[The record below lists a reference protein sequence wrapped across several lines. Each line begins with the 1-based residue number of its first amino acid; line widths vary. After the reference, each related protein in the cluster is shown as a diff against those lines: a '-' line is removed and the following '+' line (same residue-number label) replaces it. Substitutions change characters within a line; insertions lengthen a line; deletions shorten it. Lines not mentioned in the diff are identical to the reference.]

1 MVDTVITR
9 QAPFIENYIRR
20 LLEQSFARGE
30 TPTTL
35 PETRIADL
43 SPIVQQQ
50 IADAQGLR
58 SFLPLLQESGD
69 LIRGS
74 ARPITAETI
83 QPFMDPYRQQVTQ
96 AALAEMDR
104 QADIA
109 RNRLGAEQVRQGA
122 FGGTRGALQQAE
134 LDRNLQDIKS
144 QRIFQDQSANYQQAV
159 KNFQDQLSREQTTGS
174 MLGTL
179 GQAGTQLVGGL
190 GSLGQAQQ
198 QAQFDADFQNR
209 ARQIADPY
217 SRLGFLR
224 DTISGVPS
232 SASAA
237 TTAIQP
243 SASPFSQALGAAT
256 TGLGAFRAFTGQPQ
270 QQQQGIVS

>member
-1 MVDTVITR
+1 
-9 QAPFIENYIRR
+9 
-20 LLEQSFARGE
+20 
-30 TPTTL
+30 
-35 PETRIADL
+35 
-43 SPIVQQQ
+43 
-50 IADAQGLR
+50 
-58 SFLPLLQESGD
+58 
-69 LIRGS
+69 
-74 ARPITAETI
+74 
-83 QPFMDPYRQQVTQ
+83 MDPYRQQVTQ

-109 RNRLGAEQVRQGA
+109 RNRLAAEQVGQGA

-174 MLGTL
+174 MLGAL

-232 SASAA
+232 SASVAS
-237 TTAIQP
+237 TAIQP
-243 SASPFSQALGAAT
+243 TSSPLSQ
-256 TGLGAFRAFTGQPQ
+256 GLGLGVAGLSAFRGLTSPQ
-270 QQQQGIVS
+270 QNIG